1 MSDKKF
7 TKEELEE
14 KAKKLTEKEKEL
26 VEHATDSI
34 LSFLKEK
41 NVDYSSF
48 EDELKNIITKNID
61 ASLMMSKM
69 LIAFL

>member
-1 MSDKKF
+1 MSEKF

-14 KAKKLTEKEKEL
+14 KAKKLSENEQNL
-26 VEHATDSI
+26 VKHSTDSI

-48 EDELKNIITKNID
+48 EDELKNTINKNIN

-69 LIAFL
+69 FIAFL

>member
-1 MSDKKF
+1 MSEKF

-14 KAKKLTEKEKEL
+14 KAKKLSENEQNL
-26 VEHATDSI
+26 VKYSTDSI

-48 EDELKNIITKNID
+48 EDELKNTITKNID

-69 LIAFL
+69 FIAFL

>member
-14 KAKKLTEKEKEL
+14 KAKTLSEREKEL

-48 EDELKNIITKNID
+48 EDELKNNITKNID
-61 ASLMMSKM
+61 ASLMMSKI
-69 LIAFL
+69 LISFL

>member
-1 MSDKKF
+1 MSEKF

-14 KAKKLTEKEKEL
+14 KAKKMSEREKEL
-26 VEHATDSI
+26 VEHATYSI

-48 EDELKNIITKNID
+48 EDELKNILTKNID
-61 ASLMMSKM
+61 ASLMMSKI

>member
-1 MSDKKF
+1 MKNSQKMNWKK
-7 TKEELEE
+7 KQ
-14 KAKKLTEKEKEL
+14 KKLSEKEKEL
-26 VEHATDSI
+26 VERATDSI

-48 EDELKNIITKNID
+48 EDELKNTITKNID
-61 ASLMMSKM
+61 TSLMMGKI

>member
-1 MSDKKF
+1 MSEKF

-14 KAKKLTEKEKEL
+14 KAKKLSEREKEL
-26 VEHATDSI
+26 VERTTDSI

-48 EDELKNIITKNID
+48 EDELKNTITKNID
-61 ASLMMSKM
+61 ASLMMSK
-69 LIAFL
+69 IFLSFL